1 MATYSRDSG
10 DRVRMVVGTKKHKAY
25 LAPNEVAELL
35 MVSPVTV
42 RQWAAKGLLPAHT
55 TVGGHRRFLLEEVE
69 KFARTRGMS
78 STLAARGEG
87 YRILVV
93 DDDTSFLGFLRELL
107 SGEGDFVIETSHDG
121 FDAGLKIPQFLP
133 HAVLLDLMMNGL
145 DGFSVCERIKSDSRT
160 RHIRVIAMTGMPTPQ
175 SRARILAA
183 GAEVCL
189 TKPLDADELISLIRS
204 EALARA

>member
-1 MATYSRDSG
+1 M
-10 DRVRMVVGTKKHKAY
+10 
-25 LAPNEVAELL
+25 
-35 MVSPVTV
+35 
-42 RQWAAKGLLPAHT
+42 
-55 TVGGHRRFLLEEVE
+55 
-69 KFARTRGMS
+69 
-78 STLAARGEG
+78 STLTGK
-87 YRILVV
+87 RILVV

-107 SGEGDFVIETSHDG
+107 SGEEDFIIETSHDG

-189 TKPLDADELISLIRS
+189 TKPLDADELVSLIRS

>member
-1 MATYSRDSG
+1 M
-10 DRVRMVVGTKKHKAY
+10 KKHKAY

-55 TVGGHRRFLLEEVE
+55 TAGGHRRFLLEEVE
-69 KFARTRGMS
+69 KFARARGMS
-78 STLAARGEG
+78 STLAARGDG

-93 DDDTSFLGFLRELL
+93 DDDTSFLGFLSELL
-107 SGEGDFVIETSHDG
+107 SGEDGFVIETSHDG
-121 FDAGLKIPQFLP
+121 FDAGLKIPQFMP

-160 RHIRVIAMTGMPTPQ
+160 RHIRVIAITGMPTPQ

-189 TKPLDADELISLIRS
+189 TKPLDIDELIALIRN

>member
-1 MATYSRDSG
+1 M
-10 DRVRMVVGTKKHKAY
+10 KKHKAY

-55 TVGGHRRFLLEEVE
+55 TAGGHRRFLLEEVE
-69 KFARTRGMS
+69 KFARARGMS
-78 STLAARGEG
+78 RALTARGDG

-107 SGEGDFVIETSHDG
+107 SSEQDFVIETSQDG

-133 HAVLLDLMMNGL
+133 HAVLLDLMMDGL
-145 DGFSVCERIKSDSRT
+145 DGFSVCERIKSDPRT
-160 RHIRVIAMTGMPTPQ
+160 RHIRVIAMTGMPTAQ

-189 TKPLDADELISLIRS
+189 TKPLDADELIALVRS

>member
-1 MATYSRDSG
+1 M
-10 DRVRMVVGTKKHKAY
+10 KKHKAY

-55 TVGGHRRFLLEEVE
+55 TAGGHRRFLLEEVE
-69 KFARTRGMS
+69 KFARARGMS
-78 STLAARGEG
+78 STLASRGEG

-107 SGEGDFVIETSHDG
+107 SSEQDFVIETSHDG

-160 RHIRVIAMTGMPTPQ
+160 RHMRVIAMTGMPTAQ

-189 TKPLDADELISLIRS
+189 TKPLDADELIALLRS

>member
-1 MATYSRDSG
+1 
-10 DRVRMVVGTKKHKAY
+10 MVVETKKRKAY

-69 KFARTRGMS
+69 KFARARGMS

-107 SGEGDFVIETSHDG
+107 SGEEDFIIETSHDG

-189 TKPLDADELISLIRS
+189 TKPLDADELVSLIRS

>member
-1 MATYSRDSG
+1 M
-10 DRVRMVVGTKKHKAY
+10 KKHKTY

-55 TVGGHRRFLLEEVE
+55 TAGGHRRFLREEVE
-69 KFARTRGMS
+69 RFARERGMS
-78 STLAARGEG
+78 SALAARGEG

-93 DDDTSFLGFLRELL
+93 DDDALFLGYLGELL
-107 SGEGDFVIETSHDG
+107 SGEPDFIVETSHDG

-133 HAVLLDLMMNGL
+133 HLVLLDLMMNGL
-145 DGFSVCERIKSDSRT
+145 DGFAVCERIKSEPRT
-160 RHIRVIAMTGMPTPQ
+160 KHIRVVAMTGVPTPQ

-189 TKPLDADELISLIRS
+189 AKPIDTDALIAVIRN
-204 EALARA
+204 EAQARA

>member
-1 MATYSRDSG
+1 M
-10 DRVRMVVGTKKHKAY
+10 KKHKAY

-55 TVGGHRRFLLEEVE
+55 TAGGHRRFLLEEVE
-69 KFARTRGMS
+69 KFARARGMS
-78 STLAARGEG
+78 RALTARGDG

-107 SGEGDFVIETSHDG
+107 SSEQDFVIETSHDG

-133 HAVLLDLMMNGL
+133 HAVLLDLMMDGL
-145 DGFSVCERIKSDSRT
+145 DGFSVCERIKSDPRT
-160 RHIRVIAMTGMPTPQ
+160 RHIRVIAMTGMPTAQ

-189 TKPLDADELISLIRS
+189 TKPLDADELIALVRS